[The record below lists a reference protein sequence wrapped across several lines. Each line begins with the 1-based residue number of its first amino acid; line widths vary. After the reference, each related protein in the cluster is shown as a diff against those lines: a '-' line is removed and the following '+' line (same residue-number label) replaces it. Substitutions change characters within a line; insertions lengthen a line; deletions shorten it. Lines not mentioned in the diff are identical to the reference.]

1 MKVQKVIAAFLV
13 LKDPEVSMA
22 RTVNRVP
29 KVRLASQS
37 KVTWDQRATVDFPAN
52 KAAKESKDR
61 MVYQVKTVSLARKV
75 LKVIMVT
82 KEQKVTLVNLV
93 CVDPLVN
100 VVYPEKT
107 AEKVAKVHPVLKV

>member
-1 MKVQKVIAAFLV
+1 MKVRKVIAVYLV
-13 LKDPEVSMA
+13 LKDPEVLMA

-52 KAAKESKDR
+52 KAAKESKDQ

-82 KEQKVTLVNLV
+82 KEPKVTLVNLV
-93 CVDPLVN
+93 SVGRSVN
-100 VVYPEKT
+100 VAFLVKT
-107 AEKVAKVHPVLKV
+107 VEKVVKVHPV